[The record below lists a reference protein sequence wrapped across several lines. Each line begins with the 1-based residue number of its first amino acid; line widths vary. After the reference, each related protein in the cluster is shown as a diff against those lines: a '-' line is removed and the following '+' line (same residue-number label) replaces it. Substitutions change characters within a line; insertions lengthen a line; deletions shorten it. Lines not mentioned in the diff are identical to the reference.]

1 MTATNTTIGYIV
13 FHYPTQGR
21 TSDLT
26 HRVETAVAALR
37 STSGCI
43 TADSWVTPDDD
54 AVVATGRWQSE
65 EALEAS
71 FATCREQGVDF
82 HFDERERQPRRTF
95 KLRPTTHSDC
105 P

>member
-1 MTATNTTIGYIV
+1 MSTTDTPIGYIV
-13 FHYPTQGR
+13 FHYPAQGWI
-21 TSDLT
+21 SDLT
-26 HRVETAVAALR
+26 RRMEAAVAALR

-43 TADSWVTPDDD
+43 AAESWVADDDD

-82 HFDERERQPRRTF
+82 HFDERERQPRRTV
-95 KLRPTTHSDC
+95 KLRPSTTSG
-105 P
+105 